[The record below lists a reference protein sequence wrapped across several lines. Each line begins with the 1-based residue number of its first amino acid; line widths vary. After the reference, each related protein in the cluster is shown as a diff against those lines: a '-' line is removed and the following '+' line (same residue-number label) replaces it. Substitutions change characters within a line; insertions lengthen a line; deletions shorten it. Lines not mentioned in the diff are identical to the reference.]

1 MGFQLKCSRKPRG
14 AAVELGELKEII
26 KLLKAEGLSEIT
38 LWEGEQRITVR
49 QEGVVATQ
57 GETPTPASGLRNQD
71 TGTITVS
78 APLVGTFYRRSSP
91 DAEPFVA
98 DGAQV
103 DPGDTLCIIEAMKVM
118 NEIKAERAGRLRQ
131 TLVEDGEAVQYGQ
144 PLFLFER
151 P

>member
-1 MGFQLKCSRKPRG
+1 M
-14 AAVELGELKEII
+14 ELDELREII
-26 KLLKAEGLSEIT
+26 KLLKEEGLSEIT

-49 QEGVVATQ
+49 QEGAVVTQ
-57 GETPTPASGLRNQD
+57 GETSTPVSSLRNQD
-71 TGTITVS
+71 EGTTTVS

-98 DGAQV
+98 EGAQV

-118 NEIKAERAGRLRQ
+118 NEIKAESAGRLRQ
-131 TLVEDGEAVQYGQ
+131 ALVEDGETVEYGQ

>member
-1 MGFQLKCSRKPRG
+1 MDLDKLR
-14 AAVELGELKEII
+14 EIV
-26 KLLKAEGLSEIT
+26 KLLKKEGLSEIT

-49 QEGVVATQ
+49 QEGGVIVQ
-57 GETPTPASGLRNQD
+57 GEAPPSASSLRNQEA
-71 TGTITVS
+71 GTITVS

-98 DGAQV
+98 EGAQV

-118 NEIKAERAGRLRQ
+118 NEIKAESAGRLRQ
-131 TLVEDGEAVQYGQ
+131 TLVEDGETVQYGQ